1 MPEIEELVK
10 NIENTLKGLSRIEKI
25 LKEVDGNE

>member
-25 LKEVDGNE
+25 LKEVDDNE

>member
-1 MPEIEELVK
+1 MHEIEELVK